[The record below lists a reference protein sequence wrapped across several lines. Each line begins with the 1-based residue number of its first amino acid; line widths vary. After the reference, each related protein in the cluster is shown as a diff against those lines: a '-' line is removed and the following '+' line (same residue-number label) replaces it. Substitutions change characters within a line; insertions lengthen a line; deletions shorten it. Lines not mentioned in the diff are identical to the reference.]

1 MGSVL
6 DTEFKNTPPMEGV
19 ENPETAEGNKDAAVV
34 LAIVLIN
41 TFVISSLDGVVT
53 DTLTSDLG
61 SLSSLSLI
69 VTLEGI
75 RVIAIKVV
83 LRINATNV

>member
-1 MGSVL
+1 M
-6 DTEFKNTPPMEGV
+6 KGV

-34 LAIVLIN
+34 PAIVLIN

-69 VTLEGI
+69 VAYEGI
-75 RVIAIKVV
+75 RVIGIKVV

>member
-1 MGSVL
+1 
-6 DTEFKNTPPMEGV
+6 MEGV
-19 ENPETAEGNKDAAVV
+19 ENPETAEGKKDAAVV
-34 LAIVLIN
+34 RAIVLIN

-69 VTLEGI
+69 VALEGI
-75 RVIAIKVV
+75 RVIGIEVV
-83 LRINATNV
+83 LRVNATNVRHIFLY

>member
-1 MGSVL
+1 
-6 DTEFKNTPPMEGV
+6 MEGV

-75 RVIAIKVV
+75 RVIGIEVV

>member
-1 MGSVL
+1 
-6 DTEFKNTPPMEGV
+6 MEGV
-19 ENPETAEGNKDAAVV
+19 ENPETAEGKKDAAVV
-34 LAIVLIN
+34 RAIVLIN

-69 VTLEGI
+69 VALIGI
-75 RVIAIKVV
+75 RVIGIEVV
-83 LRINATNV
+83 LRVNATNVRHIFLY

>member
-1 MGSVL
+1 
-6 DTEFKNTPPMEGV
+6 MEGV
-19 ENPETAEGNKDAAVV
+19 ENPETTEGNKDAAVV

-69 VTLEGI
+69 VTYEGI
-75 RVIAIKVV
+75 RGIGIKVV